1 MTTFTIVIVE
11 PDGCA
16 QKHTS
21 SRRALRS
28 KERSDKYFARR
39 IAQGG
44 CESAPTGSQPTKL
57 TTYRDVA
64 SNSQPKFAS
73 IDFGVRSDSKVT
85 PLTRH
90 DVLSTDTASSG
101 GRSPSDA
108 ESNEIGRDAAVAHSS
123 DPEDDCDA
131 ISLRQQVNSD
141 QTEAPN
147 VVEQVAIV
155 VGASQHSNQPNH
167 GSKVANS
174 SRSSTAVP
182 MVNSPTYAA
191 PLTSKSKPASDSS
204 LIAPPLASLQEL
216 KSSVQTVAP
225 SRLPE
230 QWTKV
235 GRGGRP
241 VKVKATHVLSPAP
254 ALQQLDDGYKDT
266 VHVIDIDGFCYGWQD
281 DHTDVFYSDECPSDI
296 LALLHKARFTSHQHS
311 DCRAWYQHWFP
322 RTR

>member
-155 VGASQHSNQPNH
+155 VGATHRDSNPNNR
-167 GSKVANS
+167 GNSTVIVQTPDSS
-174 SRSSTAVP
+174 SRS
-182 MVNSPTYAA
+182 
-191 PLTSKSKPASDSS
+191 
-204 LIAPPLASLQEL
+204 
-216 KSSVQTVAP
+216 
-225 SRLPE
+225 
-230 QWTKV
+230 
-235 GRGGRP
+235 
-241 VKVKATHVLSPAP
+241 
-254 ALQQLDDGYKDT
+254 
-266 VHVIDIDGFCYGWQD
+266 
-281 DHTDVFYSDECPSDI
+281 
-296 LALLHKARFTSHQHS
+296 
-311 DCRAWYQHWFP
+311 
-322 RTR
+322 

>member
-1 MTTFTIVIVE
+1 MQAPGLTVRLGNGLHTHSLSAVACLQSFSSKTVREGGKTLTTFTIVIVE
-11 PDGCA
+11 PDKCA
-16 QKHTS
+16 QKHNS

-39 IAQGG
+39 IALGG
-44 CESAPTGSQPTKL
+44 CESAPTGSQPTKK

-73 IDFGVRSDSKVT
+73 VDFGVRSDSKVT

-123 DPEDDCDA
+123 DPEDDFDA
-131 ISLRQQVNSD
+131 ISSQQQVYSD
-141 QTEAPN
+141 QIDAPN

-155 VGASQHSNQPNH
+155 AGASQHSNQPNH

-182 MVNSPTYAA
+182 VVNSPTYA
-191 PLTSKSKPASDSS
+191 PLTSN
-204 LIAPPLASLQEL
+204 
-216 KSSVQTVAP
+216 
-225 SRLPE
+225 
-230 QWTKV
+230 
-235 GRGGRP
+235 
-241 VKVKATHVLSPAP
+241 
-254 ALQQLDDGYKDT
+254 
-266 VHVIDIDGFCYGWQD
+266 
-281 DHTDVFYSDECPSDI
+281 
-296 LALLHKARFTSHQHS
+296 
-311 DCRAWYQHWFP
+311 
-322 RTR
+322 